1 MNDLG
6 DADVQ
11 IFILIVAAMAYVGAA
26 AGFYSVLEEVHL
38 NMAKKY
44 TSWQV
49 QFGRVTVA
57 MCWPAIAAYVWAK
70 EYLGRR

>member
-6 DADVQ
+6 DADMQ

-38 NMAKKY
+38 DMAKKY

-49 QFGRVTVA
+49 QFGRVAVA
-57 MCWPAIAAYVWAK
+57 MCWPACAAYVWAK